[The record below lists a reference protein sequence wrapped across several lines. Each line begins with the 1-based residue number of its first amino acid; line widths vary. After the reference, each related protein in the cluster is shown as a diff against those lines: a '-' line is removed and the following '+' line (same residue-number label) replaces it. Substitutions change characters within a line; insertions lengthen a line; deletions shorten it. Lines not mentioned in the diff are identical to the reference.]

1 MKRTLVEIGCGI
13 AAVAA
18 MVGFHSQVA
27 RLQLSVR
34 EIDDLRSQL
43 ELAVANTTKKAE
55 IDELLQVREQL
66 LGELELRMQELD
78 GQLQHASRGTEMA
91 RALQQQLERDR
102 AELAQLRSE
111 YRSTSERTRAMVDAY
126 IDEVRVK
133 ELEASQRIQK
143 TQQDVAQIAEAVMPD
158 ARQLTNT
165 MLLPTVQLNG
175 ADTVGSGTLV
185 FSGTNPKTAKV
196 ESWVLTANHVVR
208 NILAD
213 TPKAEAE
220 GFDVTIYL
228 PEGNVVTKGQLVT
241 GNSRIDSALVRLEG
255 DRVYPY
261 VALAQPEQ
269 KGERVRVWDPVCA
282 VGCPLGNDPVPS
294 HGQVSSL
301 TNELNGSNYWM
312 ITAPTY
318 FGNSGGGVYHATSR
332 KLIGVFSKIYTHGKG
347 NPVVIPHMG
356 LCTPIDTVRDWL
368 RGEGLDHLLGS
379 EAKVAAEATAV
390 QVTKGD

>member
-1 MKRTLVEIGCGI
+1 
-13 AAVAA
+13 
-18 MVGFHSQVA
+18 
-27 RLQLSVR
+27 
-34 EIDDLRSQL
+34 
-43 ELAVANTTKKAE
+43 
-55 IDELLQVREQL
+55 
-66 LGELELRMQELD
+66 
-78 GQLQHASRGTEMA
+78 MA

-379 EAKVAAEATAV
+379 EAKVAAEAAAI

>member
-34 EIDDLRSQL
+34 EIDDLRSRL
-43 ELAVANTTKKAE
+43 EQAVANTTKKAE

-66 LGELELRMQELD
+66 LGELELRMHELD
-78 GQLQHASRGTEMA
+78 GQLQHASKGTEMA
-91 RALQQQLERDR
+91 RSLQQQLERDR

-111 YRSTSERTRAMVDAY
+111 YRSTSERTRAMVDAHL
-126 IDEVRVK
+126 DELRVR
-133 ELEASQRIQK
+133 EQAAAMRIQQ
-143 TQQDVAQIAEAVMPD
+143 TQQEVAQIAEAVMPD
-158 ARQLTNT
+158 SRQLTNT

-175 ADTVGSGTLV
+175 VDTVGSGTLV

-213 TPKAEAE
+213 TPRAEAE

-228 PEGNVVTKGQLVT
+228 PEGNVVTKGHLVT
-241 GNSRIDSALVRLEG
+241 GNPRIDSAMVRIDG

-261 VALAQPEQ
+261 VALVQPER
-269 KGERVRVWDPVCA
+269 KGEAVRVWDPVCA

-356 LCTPIDTVRDWL
+356 LCTPIDTVRNWL
-368 RGEGLDHLLGS
+368 RGEGLDHLLGGA
-379 EAKVAAEATAV
+379 ETVAAEATAA